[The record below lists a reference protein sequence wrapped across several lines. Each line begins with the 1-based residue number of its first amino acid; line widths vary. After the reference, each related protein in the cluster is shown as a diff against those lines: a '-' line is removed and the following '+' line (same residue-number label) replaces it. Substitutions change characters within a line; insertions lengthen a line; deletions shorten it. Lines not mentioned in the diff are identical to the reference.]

1 MISGAEVESLKWKNA
16 LITRIEPM
24 RSKMLKS
31 HVSVIVP
38 AYNAEQTLDE
48 TLSSLQAQ
56 TFPNWE
62 TIIVD
67 DGSTDNTATIASRWV
82 QQDARFR
89 LVHQANCGRSAARN
103 TGIREARYE
112 WLVFLDSDDWLAPE
126 YLELMIRKVTADKR
140 LNAVVCGCV
149 RVTPSGKH
157 GTPTLYKSSHLVDP
171 FPDFARDCPF
181 AIHNC
186 MVKHSLIESIG
197 VFDTSLVNCQ
207 DWDFW
212 QRVARAGTCF
222 GMVTEV
228 LAFYRM
234 RPGSASTNAERI
246 LIDGLNVI
254 RRGHSR
260 DPRVLKP
267 DPRYANGLPAEEL
280 PGALFRHALWPASIM
295 LAQGKDA
302 RPLLRLMGELRD
314 PSLDPKLVA
323 KCLFEFVPFASSGTT
338 LDWIEV
344 WPTIAERLIL
354 YLVAL
359 EAKSGA
365 KGIAQLSVQHL
376 EYLIIKMAYIKHP
389 LTIGS
394 THGVRIN
401 IDNPIVDIV
410 VPKGVNQLFC
420 MVDAGGQYIGSIN
433 LPALSNIVDKKV
445 IVKSILSD
453 LSWSLILWRFH
464 LNLPPDSQLR
474 KRLFR
479 LMHEKRSLSRISQLA
494 GIIWQL
500 FRWQANEGFLRKSPV
515 LIRLLKLMWKMQFI
529 HLFCLLVCTRHDSR
543 RNLLKKFLKN
553 MAQQFVNEEGLVTAI
568 STEMPVRK

>member
-1 MISGAEVESLKWKNA
+1 
-16 LITRIEPM
+16 M

-48 TLSSLQAQ
+48 TLASLKAQ

-62 TIIVD
+62 AIIVN
-67 DGSTDNTATIASRWV
+67 DGSTDNTATVAANWV

-89 LVHQANCGRSAARN
+89 LINQANCGESAARN
-103 TGIREARYE
+103 TGIRESRYE
-112 WLVFLDSDDWLAPE
+112 WLVFLDSDDWLAPK
-126 YLELMIRKVTADKR
+126 YLELMTHKVAADKR

-149 RVTPSGKH
+149 RVNQSRKH
-157 GTPTLYKSSHLVDP
+157 GTPALYESSHLVDP
-171 FPDFARDCPF
+171 FPDFVRDCPF

-197 VFDTSLVNCQ
+197 VFDTSLVTCA

-212 QRVARAGTCF
+212 QRVARAGICF
-222 GMVTEV
+222 GIVPEV

-267 DPRYANGLPAEEL
+267 DPRYENGLSSEEL
-280 PGALFRHALWPASIM
+280 SVSLFRHALWPASIM

-302 RPLLRLMGELRD
+302 RPLLQLMGEVQA
-314 PSLDPKLVA
+314 PFLDPKLVA

-338 LDWIEV
+338 FDWIEV
-344 WPTIAERLIL
+344 WPTIAERLTL

-365 KGIAQLSVQHL
+365 MGIAQRSIQHL
-376 EYLIIKMAYIKHP
+376 EQLIIQMAYIKHP

-410 VPKGVNQLFC
+410 VPNGITQLYC
-420 MVDAGGQYIGSIN
+420 KVDAGGQYIGSIN

-453 LSWSLILWRFH
+453 LSWSLMLWHFQ
-464 LNLPPDSQLR
+464 LNLSPDSQLR

-500 FRWQANEGFLRKSPV
+500 FRWLASEDLLRKSPL

-529 HLFCLLVCTRHDSR
+529 HLFFLLVCTRCDSR
-543 RNLLKKFLKN
+543 RIRVKMFLKN
-553 MAQQFVNEEGLVTAI
+553 IAQQFVNKKGLVTAI
-568 STEMPVRK
+568 STEMPVKK